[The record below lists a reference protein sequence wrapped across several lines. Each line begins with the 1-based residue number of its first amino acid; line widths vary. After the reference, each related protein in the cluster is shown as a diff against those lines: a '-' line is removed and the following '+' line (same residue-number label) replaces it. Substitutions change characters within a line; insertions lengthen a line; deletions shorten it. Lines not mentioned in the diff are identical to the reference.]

1 MARREGNRDALVR
14 RFASGANGGDTLAIA
29 RVRVPTLILWGMQDR
44 RIPPANADR
53 FARDI
58 AGSQVVRFDALGHV
72 PHEEDPAAT
81 VAPVL
86 SFVAGIR

>member
-1 MARREGNRDALVR
+1 MNAL
-14 RFASGANGGDTLAIA
+14 DTTGIA
-29 RVRVPTLILWGMQDR
+29 RIRVPTLILWGMRDR
-44 RIPPANADR
+44 LIPPDNADR

-58 AGSQVVRFDALGHV
+58 AGSRVLRFDALGHV

-86 SFVAGIR
+86 AFLGGRNDPQLP